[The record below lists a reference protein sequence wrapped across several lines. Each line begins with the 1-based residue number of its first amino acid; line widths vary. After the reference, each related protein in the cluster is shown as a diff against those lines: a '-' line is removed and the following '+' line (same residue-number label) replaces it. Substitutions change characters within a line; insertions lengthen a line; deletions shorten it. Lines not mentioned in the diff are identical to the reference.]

1 MFVCLVECLRLQ
13 EEQLA
18 ECVLKIDGVQFRV
31 LLMLLDY
38 GLVEGCDEEIDG
50 SGRCQGWSL
59 SSVKGVLSGNVGVSE
74 LVLGLGLV
82 ADALWYG
89 DTRNVLQ
96 LRIAGVVLR
105 PVDGEVERWGG
116 DD

>member
-13 EEQLA
+13 EEQLG

-38 GLVEGCDEEIDG
+38 GLVVGCDEEIDG

-59 SSVKGVLSGNVGVSE
+59 SYVKGVL
-74 LVLGLGLV
+74 
-82 ADALWYG
+82 
-89 DTRNVLQ
+89 
-96 LRIAGVVLR
+96 
-105 PVDGEVERWGG
+105 
-116 DD
+116 